1 MRNAILVA
9 VLLLLSACASPSG
22 DGSGAP
28 SADPADASR
37 SSETASGPTTPGDA
51 SAVAATETLT
61 GVLGG
66 DPELEGG
73 CVWLET
79 GDGRRVEV
87 VWPEGYRAAVDP
99 VRLRDATGDVV
110 AAEGDVVTVEGAP
123 ARERVST
130 CQIGEIWTASAIE
143 APASR

>member
-1 MRNAILVA
+1 MRTAILMA
-9 VLLLLSACASPSG
+9 LLLLLSACASPSG
-22 DGSGAP
+22 GGSGAT
-28 SADPADASR
+28 SADQAEASR
-37 SSETASGPTTPGDA
+37 SSATAVGPTMPGDA
-51 SAVAATETLT
+51 SAAAATETLT

-66 DPELEGG
+66 DPDLEGG

-87 VWPEGYRAAVDP
+87 VWPEGYRASVEP

-110 AAEGDVVTVEGAP
+110 AAEGDAVTVEGAP
-123 ARERVST
+123 AREGVST
-130 CQIGEIWTASAIE
+130 CQIGEIWTASAID